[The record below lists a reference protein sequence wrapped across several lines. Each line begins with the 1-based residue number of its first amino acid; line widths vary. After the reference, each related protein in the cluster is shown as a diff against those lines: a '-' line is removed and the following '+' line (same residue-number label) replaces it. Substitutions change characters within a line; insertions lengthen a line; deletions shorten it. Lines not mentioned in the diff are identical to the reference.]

1 MYSGLVF
8 DKITTGHHPVVR
20 RLSVI
25 FKQKNQDIHLVIWED
40 NKFEAIVENKSLFLQ
55 ILFRLL
61 LEDEITGINLY

>member
-1 MYSGLVF
+1 M
-8 DKITTGHHPVVR
+8 
-20 RLSVI
+20 
-25 FKQKNQDIHLVIWED
+25 IWED